1 VCATIDIAVV
11 GPFQSDGHGQA
22 AVQWAGTS
30 PGVQSHRNSTVM
42 SHAVVYGGQSSYQVT
57 RGGPDGTGRPPREWT
72 SLYQGTT
79 YGASG
84 YKSHIHAM
92 ERPVPIVPASP
103 RPATSKSHSGYTQ
116 FLGFYSRTVYWG
128 LQAIAAINWTSG

>member
-1 VCATIDIAVV
+1 AVV

-103 RPATSKSHSGYTQ
+103 RPATSKSHSGNKRRAC
-116 FLGFYSRTVYWG
+116 LGGCHKFGSSHGGMPQRHST
-128 LQAIAAINWTSG
+128 LNIASQ